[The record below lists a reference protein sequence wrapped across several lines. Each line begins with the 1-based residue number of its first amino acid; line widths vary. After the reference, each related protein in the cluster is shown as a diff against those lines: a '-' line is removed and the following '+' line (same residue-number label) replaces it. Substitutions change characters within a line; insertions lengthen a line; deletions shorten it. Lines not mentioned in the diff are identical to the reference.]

1 MGGIGNTIV
10 GTILESPLHPVL
22 SGSTVLVKYRGT
34 RTGDEYVT
42 PVQYADAHHGL
53 VVLVGEPDTK
63 TWWRN
68 FTDMQTIQVL
78 LRGDWVPMT
87 AHALNGDE
95 EPDAVTPL
103 LRSYS
108 KRFPKAVAALPGDDL
123 DQRVR
128 SAVVVWLRSTG
139 DAG

>member
-1 MGGIGNTIV
+1 MDGIGNTIV
-10 GTILESPLHPVL
+10 GAILKSPLHPVL

-34 RTGDEYVT
+34 RTGNEYVT

-68 FTDMQTIQVL
+68 FTEMQTIQVL
-78 LRGDWVPMT
+78 FRGDWVPMT
-87 AHALNGDE
+87 AHALCGE
-95 EPDAVTPL
+95 EDADAVVPL

-108 KRFPKAVAALPGDDL
+108 QRFPKAVGRLDGVDL
-123 DQRVR
+123 AERAR
-128 SAVVVWLRSTG
+128 SAVVVWLRSTS

>member
-1 MGGIGNTIV
+1 MDGVGNKVV
-10 GTILESPLHPVL
+10 GAILKSPLHPVL

-34 RTGDEYVT
+34 RTGKEYAT

-53 VVLVGEPDTK
+53 VVLVGRPDTK

-68 FTDMQTIQVL
+68 FTEMQTIQVL

-87 AHALNGDE
+87 AHTLRGDE
-95 EPDAVTPL
+95 DPEAVTPL

-108 KRFPKAVAALPGDDL
+108 KRFPKAVGDLAGDGP
-123 DQRVR
+123 DDKVR
-128 SAVVVWLRSTG
+128 SAVVVWLRSTD